1 MILTA
6 FSYRDSDGWVLDNL
20 SPLTDVNLLVGRNA
34 TGKTRT
40 IEAIQNVTS
49 FMQMKTFLRGNQSFY
64 VEMEYD
70 MYDVSHTKMEY
81 AFKVE
86 NGKIEREQLTV
97 GGRLLIDRQGD
108 FTRYEGNVINPPVDK
123 LVVQIRRDKEEF
135 PEIEQLMSW
144 ADGITCVSCSNIN
157 PYTILGA
164 QVNFINPY
172 PFSELVE
179 ALNAESKKHVLENA
193 CALGY
198 DIADIKVFKAT
209 ADLNFVQV
217 KERDVKKRLI
227 DISLS
232 SGMLRTLYILCF
244 LERIRFTEHSTLL
257 LIDDLGEGLDYHRA
271 TQLGKM
277 VFDYCSNS
285 NVQLVASSN
294 DAFLMDVVD
303 IAKWQILQRNGSSV
317 TTLNQSR
324 NYDMFRSF
332 RMTGL
337 SNFDLFSSDFIEQ
350 YLKIRK

>member
-6 FSYRDSDGWVLDNL
+6 FSYRDSDGWTLERLCPL
-20 SPLTDVNLLVGRNA
+20 SDVNLLVGRNA

-40 IEAIQNVTS
+40 IEAIQDVTS
-49 FMQMKTFLRGNQSFY
+49 FMQMKTLLRGNQCFS

-70 MYDVSHTKMEY
+70 MKDDANTQMTY

-86 NGKIEREQLTV
+86 NGKIESERLTV
-97 GGRLLIDRQGD
+97 GNRLLINRTGEL
-108 FTRYEGNVINPPVDK
+108 TLYEDNVINPPIDK
-123 LVVQIRRDKEEF
+123 LVVQIRRDKEEY
-135 PEIEQLMSW
+135 PEIEQLMVW

-157 PYTILGA
+157 PFTILGA
-164 QVNFINPY
+164 PVNFINPY
-172 PFSELVE
+172 SFSELVE
-179 ALNAESKKHVLENA
+179 ALSEEGKKHVLDNA

-198 DIADIKVFKAT
+198 QIADISVFKAN

-217 KERDVKKRLI
+217 EERDVKKRLV

-244 LERIRFTEHSTLL
+244 LERVKFAEHSTLL
-257 LIDDLGEGLDYHRA
+257 LIDDLGEGLDYQRA

-277 VFDYCSNS
+277 VFDYCCNS

-294 DAFLMDVVD
+294 DAFLMDVID
-303 IAKWQILQRNGSSV
+303 IAKWQILHRNGSCV
-317 TTLNQSR
+317 TTVNQSR
-324 NYDMFRSF
+324 NGDMFQSF

-337 SNFDLFSSDFIEQ
+337 SNFDFFSSDFIEQ
-350 YLKIRK
+350 YSKAHM